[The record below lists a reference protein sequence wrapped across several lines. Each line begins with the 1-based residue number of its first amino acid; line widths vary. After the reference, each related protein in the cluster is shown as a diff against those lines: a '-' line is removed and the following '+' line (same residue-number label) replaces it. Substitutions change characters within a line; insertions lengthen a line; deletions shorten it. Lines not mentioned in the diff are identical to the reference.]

1 MSYVMTPAR
10 GNDEQRPDETRGG
23 GVDERRARAR
33 RNAVLLALLAAAFY
47 VGFLLLGSLRGI
59 F

>member
-1 MSYVMTPAR
+1 MAPAH
-10 GNDEQRPDETRGG
+10 GNDEQRPEETRGEG
-23 GVDERRARAR
+23 LDERRARAR
-33 RNAVLLALLAAAFY
+33 RNALLLALLAAAFY

>member
-1 MSYVMTPAR
+1 MSYAMAPAH
-10 GNDEQRPDETRGG
+10 GSDEQRRDETPGD

-33 RNAVLLALLAAAFY
+33 RNAVLLALLAVAFY
-47 VGFLLLGSLRGI
+47 VGFLLLGALRGL